1 MLRTVLII
9 LVILVVVFAVYQ
21 MSGRRRS

>member
-1 MLRTVLII
+1 MRTILII